1 MESEAVQRPATE
13 TRSNSRLAATA
24 LALAIFVGGF
34 IAFAAWNGTWYVTWK
49 AIHVLAAIVWIGGG
63 LMIQLLAWRI
73 LRTDEPERL
82 ARFTKDVEFVSM
94 RTFIPASLTLV
105 VLGFVLMSKGN
116 WDYDFWVIFALV
128 GWALSFISG
137 AFYIGPESGR
147 IGKLIEAR
155 GGIDAEIGRRIE
167 RILLH
172 SRIELALIAL
182 IAMDMIIKP
191 GLG

>member
-1 MESEAVQRPATE
+1 MNR
-13 TRSNSRLAATA
+13 
-24 LALAIFVGGF
+24 
-34 IAFAAWNGTWYVTWK
+34 TWYGTWK